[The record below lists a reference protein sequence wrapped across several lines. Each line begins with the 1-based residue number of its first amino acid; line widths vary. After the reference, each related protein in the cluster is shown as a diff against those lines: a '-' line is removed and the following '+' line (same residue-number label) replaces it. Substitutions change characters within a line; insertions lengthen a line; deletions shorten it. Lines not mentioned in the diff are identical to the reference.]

1 MLDPLII
8 LGIGLT
14 IVLGL
19 ILVFRTNAF
28 IALIAAA
35 FTVSFL
41 AASEAGPLLW
51 ETKIDRVTVAFGAM
65 AGKVAI
71 LIVMGAIIGECM
83 MESGAA
89 QRIIITICRI
99 FGEKRVPASLL
110 SAGFV
115 LSIPVFYD
123 TTFYLLVPLARS
135 FYKKVRKNYVLLLT
149 AIGAGATITHTLV
162 PPTPGPLITANEL
175 GLSVGSVMLTGFMV
189 AFLLA
194 PISLLGCYF
203 VNWYLPKPRIDDD
216 LNETN
221 SITTEEEQKAAEAAL
236 PSFFTSIVPIILP
249 VILITCNSTLKMV
262 ESLENGYTL
271 ILPVRNLV
279 LVFGNANTALAI
291 SAFLA
296 AMIMLRQRGFTLKQF
311 SHRIEQSIV
320 NAGMIIL
327 ITSAGGAFGVM
338 LKDADVGTRICE
350 LFSTKSELSG
360 VTIILLAFCIAS
372 LIKTAQGSSTT
383 AMITTAGIIGSLALT
398 PEMIGFHPAYIA
410 TTIGLG
416 SMVTGWM
423 NDSGF
428 WVFCRMGGINEID
441 AMKTWSVLL
450 ALMGVAGLG
459 IVLVLVRIL
468 PLA

>member
-8 LGIGLT
+8 LGIGLI

-41 AASEAGPLLW
+41 AAGETGPLLW
-51 ETKIDRVTVAFGAM
+51 ETKIVRVTEAFGVM
-65 AGKVAI
+65 TGKVAI

-99 FGEKRVPASLL
+99 FGEKRVPAALL

-149 AIGAGATITHTLV
+149 AIGAGATLTHTLV
-162 PPTPGPLITANEL
+162 PPTPGPLITGQEL
-175 GLSVGSVMLTGFMV
+175 GLSVGSVMLTGFIV

-194 PISLLGCYF
+194 PVSLLGCYF
-203 VNWYLPKPRIDDD
+203 VNWYLPQPRISDE
-216 LNETN
+216 LNEID
-221 SITTEEEQKAAEAAL
+221 STTKEEQQAAEAAL
-236 PSFFTSIVPIILP
+236 PSFFMSIIPIILP
-249 VILITCNSTLKMV
+249 VILITCNSTLKML

-271 ILPVRNLV
+271 ITPVRNLV
-279 LVFGNANTALAI
+279 LILGNANIALAV
-291 SAFLA
+291 SAFIA
-296 AMIMLRQRGFTLKQF
+296 SIIMLRQRGFTLKQF
-311 SHRIEQSIV
+311 SHRIEQSIA
-320 NAGMIIL
+320 NAGMIVL
-327 ITSAGGAFGVM
+327 ITAAGGAFGAM
-338 LKDADVGTRICE
+338 LRDANVGERICE
-350 LFSTKSELSG
+350 LFSTESG
-360 VTIILLAFCIAS
+360 FTGATIILLAFCIAS

-383 AMITTAGIIGSLALT
+383 AMITTAGIIGSFALD
-398 PEMIGFHPAYIA
+398 PEMLGFHPAYIA

-459 IVLVLVRIL
+459 FVLVLVRIL